1 MNNNRHRGNDLNE
14 SNRVGNCIHCDNK
27 LRNQSKLEAE
37 ATGACLG
44 LNFDITPFQCKFRL
58 NAPVKE
64 PTDLSGFW

>member
-1 MNNNRHRGNDLNE
+1 MNRIHWYILYNR
-14 SNRVGNCIHCDNK
+14 IHCDNK
-27 LRNQSKLEAE
+27 LSNQSKLELEAE